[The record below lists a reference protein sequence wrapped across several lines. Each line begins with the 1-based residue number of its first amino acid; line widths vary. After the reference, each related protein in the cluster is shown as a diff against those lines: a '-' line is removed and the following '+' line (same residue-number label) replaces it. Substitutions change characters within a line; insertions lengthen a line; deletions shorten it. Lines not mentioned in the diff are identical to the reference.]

1 MAIIVDASAVLAVV
15 LDEEPRDYALA
26 VGRYM
31 SRRNCVTPPLF
42 WFEFGNSL
50 LTAVKKGRITAE
62 QADDAISKVRRQP
75 ITTDES
81 HLFRNVYHLAQQY
94 RLTFYDAAYLELTL
108 RRKLRIATLDET
120 LRKAVI
126 ACGGE
131 LFTA

>member
-1 MAIIVDASAVLAVV
+1 VVDASAVLAVV
-15 LDEEPRDYALA
+15 LDEEPQDYALA

-42 WFEFGNSL
+42 WFEFGNSM
-50 LTAVKKGRITAE
+50 LTAVKKGRISAE

-81 HLFRNVYHLAQQY
+81 HLFRDVYCLAQEHG
-94 RLTFYDAAYLELTL
+94 LTFDDAAYLELTL
-108 RRKLRIATLDET
+108 RRKLWIATLDQP
-120 LRKAVI
+120 LQRAVI

-131 LFTA
+131 LFTS